1 MSKSPERCLYS
12 NGHPGEDNL
21 YLVETFRRSGSTQ
34 FKDALTYLA
43 VAINVAINID
53 LSGQINV
60 FYSTDIWRSV
70 VKFAQFIPGRLA

>member
-1 MSKSPERCLYS
+1 
-12 NGHPGEDNL
+12 L

-43 VAINVAINID
+43 VAINID